1 MIAEARLARGFI
13 ESHPARAAMKLEQG
27 TPEQASA
34 VLRAVPTRAA
44 AGVLREMN
52 IPFAADCLVLLVQHD
67 YAAAVVA
74 IVSALAMDDA
84 AAIIRAIPSDS
95 RDGLLQALP
104 EELRE
109 MLLRILPFA
118 VGTAGSVM
126 DPSVF
131 RLPDDVRVV
140 DARAR
145 LLRAARDL
153 LYYVYVVDREQHLV
167 GVLDIPELMIA
178 RGRDPVSTV
187 MHRDVDRVSVFTP
200 VSIVRDHPG
209 WQSYHAMPVVDEQD
223 CLLGAIRYQTLRR
236 LEREASGRGAEPSK
250 MTSSALAELFQLSTS
265 GFVAGIAATA
275 GGSAHELD
283 RVVNAN
289 AAARD
294 AESTSDDLR
303 DTETASADLRDAGSA
318 TRTARNMTSVN
329 DSSKASDVSP
339 SATEPMTDRSP
350 NEAPRAQ

>member
-13 ESHPARAAMKLEQG
+13 EAHPARAAMTLEQG
-27 TPEQASA
+27 SLEQASA

-52 IPFAADCLVLLVQHD
+52 IPFAADCLVLLVQQN
-67 YAAAVVA
+67 YTAAVVA
-74 IVSALAMDDA
+74 IVGTLTMDDA
-84 AAIIRAIPSDS
+84 AAIVRAIPTES
-95 RDGLLQALP
+95 RDALLQALP
-104 EELRE
+104 VELRD

-118 VGTAGSVM
+118 DGTAGSVM

-131 RLPDDVRVV
+131 RLPDDVLVV

-187 MHRDVDRVSVFTP
+187 MHRHVDRVNVFTP
-200 VSIVRDHPG
+200 VSIVRDHQG
-209 WQSYHAMPVVDEQD
+209 WQSYHAMPVVDEED
-223 CLLGAIRYQTLRR
+223 RLLGAIRYQTLRR
-236 LEREASGRGAEPSK
+236 LEREASGRNSEPSRI
-250 MTSSALAELFQLSTS
+250 TSGALAELFQLSTS

-275 GGSAHELD
+275 GGSTRDLD

-289 AAARD
+289 AAAGD
-294 AESTSDDLR
+294 ADS
-303 DTETASADLRDAGSA
+303 ASNEAGSENRGSGSDPA
-318 TRTARNMTSVN
+318 VSGGTNASGVAPLSPETQTARG
-329 DSSKASDVSP
+329 A
-339 SATEPMTDRSP
+339 
-350 NEAPRAQ
+350 NEAPRAK